1 MKIAAATYP
10 VDWHDN
16 WASYETKITH
26 WVAEAAGARA
36 ELLVFPEYGAMELAS
51 LAGSNVAGDV
61 EQSMRAVDA
70 LLPKTNVLYAQL
82 SAKYYVHILGAS
94 APCYDGNTRP
104 SNRAMFFAPNGATAY
119 QDKQIMTM
127 FERNPMDVK
136 ANGPLTVFDTA
147 LGRIGVIIC
156 YDSEFPALSRAFVE
170 ADVDILLAPS
180 CTSSLAGYWR
190 VRIGSMARA
199 LESQCVVIHSPT
211 IGDAAWNPT
220 VDVNIGAAAIYGP
233 PDMGFPHTGVL
244 AEGVLNEPAWVY
256 ADVSLEQI
264 RAVRTGGR
272 VRNVAHW
279 DEQAG
284 RIAEVAVAAMQSKD

>member
-1 MKIAAATYP
+1 MKIATATYP
-10 VDWHDN
+10 IDWHDN
-16 WASYETKITH
+16 WASYEAKVTR
-26 WVAEAAGARA
+26 WVAEAAENDAD
-36 ELLVFPEYGAMELAS
+36 LLVFPEYGAMELAS

-70 LLPKTNVLYAQL
+70 LLPKTNALYAQL
-82 SAKYYVHILGAS
+82 SATYNVHILGAS

-104 SNRAMFFAPNGATAY
+104 SNRAVFFAPNGTQAY

-127 FERNPMDVK
+127 FERDPMDVNP
-136 ANGPLTVFDTA
+136 NGPLTVFDTA

-156 YDSEFPALSRAFVE
+156 YDSEFPALSRALVE
-170 ADVDILLAPS
+170 AGAEILLAPS

-199 LESQCVVIHSPT
+199 LESQCVVVHSPT
-211 IGDAAWNPT
+211 TGDAAWNPT
-220 VDVNIGAAAIYGP
+220 ADVNIGAAAIYGP
-233 PDMGFPHTGVL
+233 PDMGFPDTGVL

-256 ADVSLEQI
+256 ADVSLDAI
-264 RAVRTGGR
+264 RAVRAAGR

-279 DEQAG
+279 EEQAG
-284 RIAEVAVAAMQSKD
+284 RVEGVIVAAMKS